1 MLGDDDDDDD
11 DATRKTSLHCKQNM
25 IKCNA
30 QTYFLKDVCIY
41 FVNKR
46 MWITAPTVTV
56 RSQSVIDKGGI

>member
-46 MWITAPTVTV
+46 M
-56 RSQSVIDKGGI
+56 